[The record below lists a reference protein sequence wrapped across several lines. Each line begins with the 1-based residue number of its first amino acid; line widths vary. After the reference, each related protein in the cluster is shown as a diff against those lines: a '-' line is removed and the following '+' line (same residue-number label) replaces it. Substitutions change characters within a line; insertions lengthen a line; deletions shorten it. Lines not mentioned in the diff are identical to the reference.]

1 MRLSGWLSRWWLRVF
16 PPKTLGRRGE
26 EAAARLFKRL
36 GYKILTRRSRRLAP
50 GELDLVAV
58 WMAAQSFSSRSKRKA
73 TANVGHPAEAVNAAK
88 QRKLTR
94 LAVTF
99 LKRHGLLE
107 FPARFDVVAITW
119 PAGRGRPT
127 IEHFKMPLKP
137 WGRESFSRNARHPR
151 VKVI

>member
-1 MRLSGWLSRWWLRVF
+1 MRHFGWLSRWWIRIF

-26 EAAARLFKRL
+26 EAAARFLKRL
-36 GYKILTRRSRRLAP
+36 GYKILARSRRLAP
-50 GELDLVAV
+50 GELDLVALDGRTIV
-58 WMAAQSFSSRSKRKA
+58 FVEVKTRTSAD
-73 TANVGHPAEAVNAAK
+73 VGHPAEAVDAVK

-119 PAGRGRPT
+119 PEGHGRPV
-127 IEHFKMPLKP
+127 IEHFKNAFDAVGQGEL
-137 WGRESFSRNARHPR
+137 FS
-151 VKVI
+151 